1 MHMHSLQTLC
11 SLSLSLV
18 AVGNSTL
25 VMKYKMSSE
34 TWLLTG
40 HEELGAALVPALW
53 GTGSGGSLEG
63 PSELDILPSSSCKSP
78 LVIESS

>member
-1 MHMHSLQTLC
+1 MYMHSLQTLC
-11 SLSLSLV
+11 SLLLSLV

-25 VMKYKMSSE
+25 VKKYKMSSE
-34 TWLLTG
+34 TWLSTG

-63 PSELDILPSSSCKSP
+63 PSEPDILYNEHKNWG
-78 LVIESS
+78 LL